1 MAGFMNWRSILIGAW
16 LVGAA
21 TSALAL
27 AATERSESFQGI
39 KVTVRGEGKPVLM
52 IPGLNSAGAVWDET
66 CAALQ
71 PARIQ
76 CHIVQL
82 PGFAGQ
88 APVATERFLE
98 SMRDRLLA
106 YLAAKTTEPAVVLG
120 HSLGGELALQMA
132 LKEPARI
139 DRLVIVDSLPFF
151 PAARDPKATPDT
163 TKPMAAGMRQGM
175 MASPPEAYNA
185 QLKGALRGMTR
196 DPKRV
201 ERLEEWGLASDRAT
215 TSLAMYELFTV
226 DLRGELGAVA
236 RPTLVLGSWAAY
248 APFGATREST
258 RRIFEDQYKLL
269 PGVRIEMSEAGYH
282 FLMWDDPE
290 WLAAQVREFVAPGRN
305 G

>member
-1 MAGFMNWRSILIGAW
+1 MASNMKWRGIFLGAWMIGAT
-16 LVGAA
+16 
-21 TSALAL
+21 TSAVTV
-27 AATERSESFQGI
+27 AAADRSETFQDI
-39 KVTVRGEGKPVLM
+39 RVTVRGEGKPVLM

-88 APVATERFLE
+88 APVSSERFLE

-106 YLAAKTTEPAVVLG
+106 YLAAKTKDPVVVLG

-132 LKEPARI
+132 LKDPARI
-139 DRLVIVDSLPFF
+139 DKLVIVDSLPFF
-151 PAARDPKATPDT
+151 PAARDPKATSET

-175 MASPPEAYNA
+175 MASPPDAYNT
-185 QLKGALRGMTR
+185 QLKAALRGMTR
-196 DPKRV
+196 DAKRV

-215 TSLAMYELFTV
+215 TSLAMYELFTI
-226 DLRGELGAVA
+226 DLRADLVA
-236 RPTLVLGSWAAY
+236 IRKPTLVLGSWAAY

-258 RRIFEDQYKLL
+258 RKIFEEQYRLL
-269 PGVRIEMSEAGYH
+269 PGVRIELSEAGYH

-290 WLAAQVREFVAPGRN
+290 WLATQVKGFVAEGSK